1 MAVDSASFLV
11 RFPEF
16 SNQET
21 AVITSTIE
29 EAQRLNDEDLWGD
42 QYDDAVNYFTAHLL
56 SGRTQAI
63 GSQIGIANSPR
74 TTKYVG
80 AAGYT
85 LADTQYGA
93 TYLFLREG
101 LVELTGF
108 SY

>member
-1 MAVDSASFLV
+1 MAVDSTSFLL

-29 EAQRLNDEDLWGD
+29 EAQRANDEDIWGG
-42 QYDDAVNYFTAHLL
+42 QYDDAVNYFAAHLL
-56 SGRTQAI
+56 AGRTQAI
-63 GSQIGIANSPR
+63 GAQIGVASSPR

-101 LVELTGF
+101 LVNLTGF

>member
-1 MAVDSASFLV
+1 MAVDSTSFLE

-16 SNQET
+16 SNQEA
-21 AVITSTIE
+21 AVITATID
-29 EAQRLNDEDLWGD
+29 EAKRQNDEDLWGD
-42 QYDDAVNYFTAHLL
+42 KYDDAINYMAAHLL
-56 SGRTQAI
+56 AGRTQAI

-74 TTKYVG
+74 TTKYIG

-85 LADTQYGA
+85 FADTQYGA

-101 LVELTGF
+101 LVNLTGF